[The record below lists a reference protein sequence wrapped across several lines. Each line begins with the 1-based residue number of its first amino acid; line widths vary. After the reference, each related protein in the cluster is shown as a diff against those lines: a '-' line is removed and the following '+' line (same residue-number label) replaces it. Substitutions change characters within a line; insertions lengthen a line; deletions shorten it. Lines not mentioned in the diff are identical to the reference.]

1 MQPHLGI
8 AYCLQLRANSSSNAA
23 VERNCNE
30 KMQLEMSTINRMRNA
45 VRVLLRGDREESSA
59 MMPRDVRPPDVTVS
73 DVALLPSGTQSYF
86 PDQAVTVLHA
96 ERVLEQAAH
105 LLPMCGGRTGGSGKR
120 ELGVA
125 AVEHNIEPVDNG
137 LC

>member
-1 MQPHLGI
+1 ML
-8 AYCLQLRANSSSNAA
+8 YA

-30 KMQLEMSTINRMRNA
+30 KMQLEMTTINCMRNCMKNRMRNA
-45 VRVLLRGDREESSA
+45 VRALLRGDREESSA

-86 PDQAVTVLHA
+86 PDQAIAVLHA

-105 LLPMCGGRTGGSGKR
+105 LLPVRGGRAGCSGKR

-125 AVEHNIEPVDNG
+125 AVEHNVEP
-137 LC
+137 